1 MYTKRPNAS
10 LIRTSFP
17 GSLLAMESDLAQRD
31 VIGVQDAV
39 LLEDIHSE
47 SIFIDNLEKRFKENL
62 IYVSFFFV
70 IKFIA
75 RALELICR

>member
-1 MYTKRPNAS
+1 
-10 LIRTSFP
+10 
-17 GSLLAMESDLAQRD
+17 MESDLAQRD

-62 IYVSFFFV
+62 IYVSFFFCNK
-70 IKFIA
+70 IY
-75 RALELICR
+75 RASIRVDMPLVLANI